1 LWFVKVTTHL
11 QAAALKP
18 EAHEIRHLYAS
29 RSTTRHLE
37 IAYLALPAIIFALG
51 FLEWWAAIS
60 ISVLLG
66 IACFLVFT
74 ERSERPSNTSAAY
87 IGVCAAAVVLFLA
100 GFPDGPFAWDWIKH
114 WALVNALGTEPWP
127 VVLEL
132 GGVERHLRFY
142 LGAYLV
148 PAFSHKLFPTI
159 DLHFALGAWFF
170 GGFALVFRTVCAL
183 GATKWQSVAAAILLI
198 LLGGADAFAEHVAR
212 GLQGLPAAPWF
223 GIHYEAWAVHIF
235 RLPIEF
241 SSFLTALVWVPHQSI
256 ATFLVTGLILF
267 NDRRGGLGAAA
278 LGFGLLSL
286 WSPYGMIGLFP
297 LMLLLAWEKR
307 RELLEWHTA
316 TKVLAGASI
325 ALCMVAYLSTELPS
339 GGACFSCLPN
349 RIHLL
354 PDLLFFWLVELVSF
368 ALILRRHITRD
379 ITCVISLAILLV
391 LPLLHGQTPDLVM
404 RASMGPLFV
413 LGVRSIQTILQEGSA
428 KFATLPLLLALGLC
442 APAAVSEAIYI
453 RTGARAHAAFDSR
466 DPLGEEWIRAGAAT
480 KTTYSVREFFELCGW
495 GYLPQYFSK
504 EQPRMLRDS
513 QK

>member
-1 LWFVKVTTHL
+1 MSMQL
-11 QAAALKP
+11 QATALKSDAP
-18 EAHEIRHLYAS
+18 EIRHLYAA

-51 FLEWWAAIS
+51 FLEWWVAIAV
-60 ISVLLG
+60 SVLLS
-66 IACFLVFT
+66 IACVLVFT
-74 ERSERPSNTSAAY
+74 ESSERLNNAPAAY
-87 IGVCAAAVVLFLA
+87 VGVCAAAIVLFLA
-100 GFPDGPFAWDWIKH
+100 GFPNGPFAWDWIKH

-148 PAFSHKLFPTI
+148 PAFLHKLLPAI
-159 DLHFALGAWFF
+159 ELHFALGAWFF
-170 GGFALVFRTVCAL
+170 GGFVLLFRTVCSI
-183 GATKWQSVAAAILLI
+183 GATRGQSVAAAMLLVV
-198 LLGGADAFAEHVAR
+198 LGGADTFAEHIAR
-212 GLQGLPAAPWF
+212 ELQGLPAAPWF
-223 GIHYEAWAVHIF
+223 GIHYEAWGVHAF
-235 RLPIEF
+235 QLPIEF

-256 ATFLVTGLILF
+256 ATFLVGGLILF
-267 NDRRGGLGAAA
+267 NDRRGGFGAAA

-286 WSPYGMIGLFP
+286 WSPYGMIGLLP

-307 RELLEWHTA
+307 AEMLEWRTA
-316 TKVLAGASI
+316 VKMLAGASV

-354 PDLLFFWLVELVSF
+354 PDLFFFWLAELVAF
-368 ALILRRHITRD
+368 VLILRRRIVQD
-379 ITCVISLAILLV
+379 ITCAISLAILLI

-413 LGVRSIQTILQEGSA
+413 LGVRSIQTILHEGSTRLT
-428 KFATLPLLLALGLC
+428 TLSLAIALGLC
-442 APAAVSEAIYI
+442 TPAAVSEAIYI

-466 DPLGEEWIRAGAAT
+466 DPLGAEWIRAGAAT
-480 KTTYSVREFFELCGW
+480 KTTYSVQEFFELCGW

-504 EQPRMLRDS
+504 EQPRLLRS
-513 QK
+513 LQK